1 MAGTSLPFMRRATLP
16 STITITLSARRATL
30 GSCVTTTRVR
40 PSLVEVV
47 EELEDRRARLRV
59 EVAGGLVGEQDLGAV
74 HDRARDGDALALSAR
89 ELIGAVV
96 LAPAQTDR
104 GERLVDAAAPLD
116 APDAAEE
123 ERQLDV
129 PRRGQARH
137 QMEELED
144 EADLLAADAG
154 ELLVGERADLVA
166 VETVGAASSVD
177 RGSR

>member
-1 MAGTSLPFMRRATLP
+1 MR
-16 STITITLSARRATL
+16 
-30 GSCVTTTRVR
+30 G
-40 PSLVEVV
+40 
-47 EELEDRRARLRV
+47 LE
-59 EVAGGLVGEQDLGAV
+59 
-74 HDRARDGDALALSAR
+74 
-89 ELIGAVV
+89 
-96 LAPAQTDR
+96 TDR

-166 VETVGAASSVD
+166 VETVGAGAGSIEAADDVEQRRLARPRRSHDRDVLAIGDGLVDAGQRVD
-177 RGSR
+177 RLVADDEGAPNAGELDHGGGGPPPD